1 MTHLSVPSF
10 WRLNK
15 AKYGLV
21 GSKCQRCGKVAFPPR
36 TVCSGCGG
44 SALKNQ
50 KISDSGQILTWTTI
64 HAAPEG
70 FDAPYTVALVCLE
83 DGVVVAGQIVG
94 DLTKLKAGTPITAVF
109 RRIGENKDGLLLY
122 GFKFEIAAA

>member
-21 GSKCQRCGKVAFPPR
+21 GAKCDGCGKLLFPPR
-36 TVCSGCGG
+36 TVCPGCGG
-44 SALKNQ
+44 SKLEPAALA
-50 KISDSGQILTWTTI
+50 DSGQILTWTAI

-70 FDAPYTVALVCLE
+70 FDAPYTVALVRLE
-83 DGVVVAGQIVG
+83 DGIVVPGQVVG
-94 DLTKLKAGTPITAVF
+94 DLTNLGIGANVRAVF
-109 RRIGENKDGLLLY
+109 RRLNENKDGLLLY
-122 GFKFEIAAA
+122 GFKFVLSP

>member
-21 GSKCQRCGKVAFPPR
+21 GAKCTSCGKLLFPPR
-36 TVCSGCGG
+36 TVCPGCGG
-44 SALKNQ
+44 SKFEPTALA
-50 KISDSGQILTWTTI
+50 DSGQILTWTVI

-70 FDAPYTVALVCLE
+70 FDAPYTVALVRLE
-83 DGVVVAGQIVG
+83 DGVVVPGQVVG
-94 DLTKLKAGTPITAVF
+94 DITNLGIGATVRATF
-109 RRIGENKDGLLLY
+109 RRLNENKDGLLLY
-122 GFKFEIAAA
+122 GFKFVLSA